1 MESVAIRKQ
10 IAMKTPAVSRLHV
23 VSRLID
29 ELSKDLDR
37 VEFLEDDIV
46 DKRKFKDVQD
56 LTTKAKAALTRTRD
70 ALAKSGGSVVAKGY
84 K

>member
-1 MESVAIRKQ
+1 MEHVAIRKQ

-23 VSRLID
+23 LARLID

-56 LTTKAKAALTRTRD
+56 LTAKAKAALTRTRD
-70 ALAKSGGSVVAKGY
+70 ALAKSGGAVVAKGY